1 LRAFVPPTALPL
13 KETAMS
19 REDVLAAVA
28 EREIRFIRLL
38 FTDIVGFPKCVTIT
52 GDELADA
59 LENGKGFDGSSIEG
73 FTRIY
78 ESDMIA
84 MPDPSTFKILPWNDG
99 GEEALLF
106 CDVLEP
112 DGTPYAGDPRSI
124 LRRTLRK
131 AEERVWTF
139 TVGPELE
146 YFYFTQPGDPQPLDR
161 AGYFDLTPPDLGEA
175 LRKKTIVAL
184 DSLGISVECSHH
196 EVASSQHE
204 IDLRYTDALATA
216 DSIMLSKLVIKEVA
230 QQGGVHA
237 TFMPKPIYGE
247 NGSGMH
253 LHQSLI
259 SGGRNVFYDA
269 DDESHLSPLAKSYVE
284 GLLTHAREITLLTN
298 QWVNSYKRLVPG
310 YEAPVYIS
318 WARMN
323 RSTLVRVPRYRPG
336 HEMSTR
342 IELRCP
348 DPACNPYL
356 VFAVMLAAGLS
367 GVDEKMTLRD
377 HVEENIFAMTH
388 EERSDRGISMLPGNL
403 SEAIAVAR
411 KSALLRETLGEET
424 FEKLLRN
431 KTAVWDEYRSI
442 VTPHELEKD
451 LPVL

>member
-1 LRAFVPPTALPL
+1 MK
-13 KETAMS
+13 KE
-19 REDVLAAVA
+19 EVLATVA
-28 EREIRFIRLL
+28 KRGIRFIRLL
-38 FTDIVGFPKCVTIT
+38 FCDIVGFPKCVTIT
-52 GDELADA
+52 SDELEDS
-59 LENGKGFDGSSIEG
+59 LDNGKGFDGSSIEG

-84 MPDPSTFKILPWNDG
+84 MPDPSTFKVLPWNDG

-112 DGTPYAGDPRSI
+112 DGTPYAGDPRS
-124 LRRTLRK
+124 TLK
-131 AEERVWTF
+131 RVLGLVEKRGWTF
-139 TVGPELE
+139 NIGPELE
-146 YFYFTQPGDPQPLDR
+146 YFYFTNDENPRPLDS

-175 LRKKTIVAL
+175 LRKKTIIAL
-184 DSLGISVECSHH
+184 DSLGIHVECSHH
-196 EVASSQHE
+196 EVAPSQHE
-204 IDLRYTDALATA
+204 IDLKYCDALTA
-216 DSIMLSKLVIKEVA
+216 ADNVMLSKLVVKEIA
-230 QQGGVHA
+230 LQAGVHA

-259 SGGRNVFYDA
+259 ADGRNVFYNP
-269 DDESHLSPLAKSYVE
+269 DDESHLSDTAKSYAE
-284 GLLTHAREITLLTN
+284 GLLQHAREITLLTD

-323 RSTLVRVPRYRPG
+323 RSTLIRVPRYRPG

-356 VFAVMLAAGLS
+356 VFAVMLAAGLK
-367 GVDEKMTLRD
+367 GIDEKLTLRD
-377 HVEENIFAMTH
+377 HVEENIFAMTAEQR
-388 EERSDRGISMLPGNL
+388 EERGIKVLPGNL

-411 KSALLRETLGEET
+411 KSTLLRETLGEET

-431 KTAVWDEYRSI
+431 KTAEWNEYRSV
-442 VTPHELEKD
+442 VTPYEMEKD

>member
-1 LRAFVPPTALPL
+1 M
-13 KETAMS
+13 KKDE
-19 REDVLAAVA
+19 VLATVA
-28 EREIRFIRLL
+28 KRGIRFIRLL
-38 FTDIVGFPKCVTIT
+38 FCDIVGFPKCVTIT
-52 GDELADA
+52 SDELEDS
-59 LENGKGFDGSSIEG
+59 LDNGKGFDGSSIEG

-84 MPDPSTFKILPWNDG
+84 MPDPSTFKVLPWNDG

-112 DGTPYAGDPRSI
+112 DGTPYSGDPRSI
-124 LRRTLRK
+124 LK
-131 AEERVWTF
+131 RVLGLVEKRGWTF
-139 TVGPELE
+139 NIGPELE
-146 YFYFTQPGDPQPLDR
+146 YFYFTNDENPRPLDS

-175 LRKKTIVAL
+175 LRKKTIIAL
-184 DSLGISVECSHH
+184 DSMGIHVECSHH
-196 EVASSQHE
+196 EVAPSQHE
-204 IDLRYTDALATA
+204 IDLKYCDALTA
-216 DSIMLSKLVIKEVA
+216 ADNVMLSKLVIKEIA
-230 QQGGVHA
+230 LQAGVHA

-253 LHQSLI
+253 LHQSLVAD
-259 SGGRNVFYDA
+259 GRNVFYNP
-269 DDESHLSPLAKSYVE
+269 DDESHLSDTAKSYAE
-284 GLLTHAREITLLTN
+284 GLLQHAREITLLTD

-323 RSTLVRVPRYRPG
+323 RSTLIRVPRYRPG

-356 VFAVMLAAGLS
+356 VFAVVLAAGLK
-367 GVDEKMTLRD
+367 GIDEKLTLRG
-377 HVEENIFAMTH
+377 HVEENIFAMTA
-388 EERSDRGISMLPGNL
+388 EEREERGIKMLPGNL
-403 SEAIAVAR
+403 SEAIAVAK
-411 KSALLRETLGEET
+411 KSELLRETLGEET

-431 KTAVWDEYRSI
+431 KTAEWNEYRSV
-442 VTPHELEKD
+442 VTPYELEKD

>member
-1 LRAFVPPTALPL
+1 
-13 KETAMS
+13 MD
-19 REDVLAAVA
+19 REQVVA
-28 EREIRFIRLL
+28 TVAKRGIRFIRLL
-38 FTDIVGFPKCVTIT
+38 FCDIVGFPKCVTIT
-52 GDELADA
+52 SDELEES
-59 LENGKGFDGSSIEG
+59 LESGKGFDGSSIEG

-78 ESDMIA
+78 ESDMVA
-84 MPDPSTFKILPWNDG
+84 MPDPATFKLLPWSVG
-99 GEEALLF
+99 GEEALMF

-112 DGTPYAGDPRSI
+112 DGNAYPGDPRS
-124 LRRTLRK
+124 TLKRVIEG
-131 AEERVWTF
+131 AEKRGWTYAI
-139 TVGPELE
+139 GPELE
-146 YFYFTQPGDPQPLDR
+146 YFYFTGASDPRPLDS

-175 LRKKTIVAL
+175 LRKKTILAL
-184 DSLGISVECSHH
+184 DSLEIPVECSHH
-196 EVASSQHE
+196 EVAPSQHE
-204 IDLRYTDALATA
+204 IDLKYGDALNMA
-216 DSIMLSKLVIKEVA
+216 DNVMLSKLVIKEIA
-230 QQGGVHA
+230 QQEKVHA

-259 SGGRNVFYDA
+259 AGGRNVFYA
-269 DDESHLSPLAKSYVE
+269 AGDESHLSDVGKSFIE
-284 GLLTHAREITLLTN
+284 GLLQHAREITLLTN

-310 YEAPVYIS
+310 FEAPVYIS

-356 VFAVMLAAGLS
+356 VFAAMLAAGLS
-367 GVDEKMTLRD
+367 GIDQKLTLRE
-377 HVEENIFAMTH
+377 HVEEDIFAMTP
-388 EERSDRGISMLPGNL
+388 EERRCRGIDVLPGNL

-411 KSALLRETLGEET
+411 KSTLLRETLGEET

-431 KTAVWDEYRSI
+431 KTAVWDDYRSI
-442 VTPHELEKD
+442 VTPYEMEKD

>member
-1 LRAFVPPTALPL
+1 M
-13 KETAMS
+13 KKDE
-19 REDVLAAVA
+19 VLATVA
-28 EREIRFIRLL
+28 KRGIRFIRLL
-38 FTDIVGFPKCVTIT
+38 FCDIVGFPKCVTIT
-52 GDELADA
+52 SDELEDS
-59 LENGKGFDGSSIEG
+59 LDNGKGFDGSSIEG

-84 MPDPSTFKILPWNDG
+84 MPDSSTFKVLPWNDG

-112 DGTPYAGDPRSI
+112 DGTPYAGDPRS
-124 LRRTLRK
+124 TLK
-131 AEERVWTF
+131 RVLGLVEKRGWTF
-139 TVGPELE
+139 NIGPELE
-146 YFYFTQPGDPQPLDR
+146 YFYFTNDENPRPLDS

-175 LRKKTIVAL
+175 LRKKTIIAL
-184 DSLGISVECSHH
+184 DSLGIHVECSHH
-196 EVASSQHE
+196 EVAPSQHE
-204 IDLRYTDALATA
+204 IDLKYCDALTA
-216 DSIMLSKLVIKEVA
+216 ADNVMLSKLVIKEIA
-230 QQGGVHA
+230 LQAGVHA

-253 LHQSLI
+253 LHQSLVAD
-259 SGGRNVFYDA
+259 GRNVFYNP
-269 DDESHLSPLAKSYVE
+269 DDESHLSDTAKSYAE
-284 GLLTHAREITLLTN
+284 GLLQHAREITLLTD

-323 RSTLVRVPRYRPG
+323 RSTLIRVPRYRPG

-356 VFAVMLAAGLS
+356 VFAVMLAAGLK
-367 GVDEKMTLRD
+367 GIDEKLTLRD
-377 HVEENIFAMTH
+377 HVEENIFAMTAEQR
-388 EERSDRGISMLPGNL
+388 EERGIKVLPGNL

-411 KSALLRETLGEET
+411 KSTLLRETLGEET

-431 KTAVWDEYRSI
+431 KTAEWNEYRSV
-442 VTPHELEKD
+442 VTPYEMEKD

>member
-1 LRAFVPPTALPL
+1 
-13 KETAMS
+13 MS
-19 REDVLAAVA
+19 REDVLAKVK
-28 EREIRFIRLL
+28 ERGIRFIRLL

-52 GDELADA
+52 SDELEES
-59 LENGKGFDGSSIEG
+59 LSSGKGFDGSSIEG

-84 MPDPSTFKILPWNDG
+84 MPDPSTFKILPWSEG
-99 GEEALLF
+99 GEEALMF

-112 DGTPYAGDPRSI
+112 DGKPYDGDPRST
-124 LRRTLRK
+124 LRRVLART
-131 AEERVWTF
+131 EERGWTF

-146 YFYFTQPGDPQPLDR
+146 YFYLTGVKDPGPLDR
-161 AGYFDLTPPDLGEA
+161 AGYFDLMPPDLGEA
-175 LRKKTIVAL
+175 LRKKTILAL
-184 DSLGISVECSHH
+184 DSLGIPVECSHH
-196 EVASSQHE
+196 EVAPSQHE
-204 IDLRYTDALATA
+204 IDLRYGDAMQVA
-216 DSIMLSKLVIKEVA
+216 DAVMLSKLVIKETA
-230 QQGGVHA
+230 QREGVYA

-259 SGGRNVFYDA
+259 ADGHNVFYDPN
-269 DDESHLSPLAKSYVE
+269 DESHLSPTAKSYVE
-284 GLLTHAREITLLTN
+284 GLLRHAREITLVTN

-356 VFAVMLAAGLS
+356 AFAVMLAAGLK
-367 GVDEKMTLRD
+367 GIEEGLTLRG
-377 HVEENIFAMTH
+377 HIEEDIFAMTP
-388 EERSDRGISMLPGNL
+388 EDRTARGIDVLPGNL
-403 SEAIAVAR
+403 SEAIAMAR
-411 KSALLRETLGEET
+411 GSDLLRNTLGEET
-424 FEKLLRN
+424 FDKLLRN

-442 VTPHELEKD
+442 VTPYEMENN

>member
-1 LRAFVPPTALPL
+1 MNRD
-13 KETAMS
+13 
-19 REDVLAAVA
+19 DVLAKVA
-28 EREIRFIRLL
+28 ERGIRFIRLL

-52 GDELADA
+52 SDELEEA
-59 LENGKGFDGSSIEG
+59 LDSGKGFDGSSIEG

-84 MPDPSTFKILPWNDG
+84 KPDPSTFKILPWSEG

-112 DGTPYAGDPRSI
+112 DGNAYAGDPRST
-124 LRRTLRK
+124 LRRALARS
-131 AEERVWTF
+131 EERGWTF

-146 YFYFTQPGDPQPLDR
+146 YFYFTGVDDPRPLDA
-161 AGYFDLTPPDLGEA
+161 AGYFDLMPPDLGEA
-175 LRKKTIVAL
+175 LRKKTIIAL
-184 DSLGISVECSHH
+184 DSLDIPVECSHH
-196 EVASSQHE
+196 EVAPSQHE
-204 IDLRYTDALATA
+204 IDLRYGDALKMA
-216 DSIMLSKLVIKEVA
+216 DRIMLSKLVIKEIA
-230 QQGGVHA
+230 QQECVHA
-237 TFMPKPIYGE
+237 TFMPKPIYAE

-259 SGGRNVFYDA
+259 ADGRNVFYDQGDSA
-269 DDESHLSPLAKSYVE
+269 HLSATGKSYVE
-284 GLLTHAREITLLTN
+284 GLLRHMREITLVTN

-356 VFAVMLAAGLS
+356 VFAAMLSAGLK
-367 GVDEKMTLRD
+367 GVDENLTLRD
-377 HVEENIFAMTH
+377 PIEEDIFSMSP
-388 EERSDRGISMLPGNL
+388 SDRESRGIEMLPGNL

-411 KSALLRETLGEET
+411 KSDLLRETFGEET

-431 KTAVWDEYRSI
+431 KTAVWNDYRSV
-442 VTPHELEKD
+442 VTPYEMEHD

>member
-1 LRAFVPPTALPL
+1 MTR
-13 KETAMS
+13 K
-19 REDVLAAVA
+19 DVLATVA
-28 EREIRFIRLL
+28 KREIRFIRLL
-38 FTDIVGFPKCVTIT
+38 FCDIAGFPKCVTIT
-52 GDELADA
+52 SDELEET
-59 LENGKGFDGSSIEG
+59 LESGKGFDGSSIEG

-84 MPDPSTFKILPWNDG
+84 MPDTSTFKVLPWNDG

-112 DGTPYAGDPRSI
+112 DGTPYSGDPRS
-124 LRRTLRK
+124 TLKRVLGR
-131 AEERVWTF
+131 AEERGWAF
-139 TVGPELE
+139 TIGPELE
-146 YFYFTQPGDPQPLDR
+146 YFYFTKGDCPQPLDS

-175 LRKKTIVAL
+175 LRKRTIIAL
-184 DSLGISVECSHH
+184 DSMDIHVECSHH
-196 EVASSQHE
+196 EVAPSQHE
-204 IDLRYTDALATA
+204 IDLKYGGALAMA
-216 DSIMLSKLVIKEVA
+216 DNVMLSKLVIKEIA
-230 QQGGVHA
+230 LKADVHA

-253 LHQSLI
+253 VHQSLM
-259 SGGRNVFYDA
+259 GDGRNLFYDA
-269 DDESHLSPLAKSYVE
+269 DDESHLSAMAKSYLE
-284 GLLTHAREITLLTN
+284 GLLRHAREITLLTD

-342 IELRCP
+342 IELRNP

-356 VFAVMLAAGLS
+356 VFAVMLAAGLK
-367 GVDEKMTLRD
+367 GVDEKLELRD
-377 HVEENIFAMTH
+377 HVEENIFAMTPA
-388 EERSDRGISMLPGNL
+388 ERDERGIDVLPGNL

-411 KSALLRETLGEET
+411 KSELLRETLGEET

-431 KTAVWDEYRSI
+431 KLAVWDEYRSI
-442 VTPHELEKD
+442 VTPYEMEKD

>member
-1 LRAFVPPTALPL
+1 M
-13 KETAMS
+13 KKDE
-19 REDVLAAVA
+19 VLATVA
-28 EREIRFIRLL
+28 KRGIRFIRLL
-38 FTDIVGFPKCVTIT
+38 FCDIVGFPKCVTIT
-52 GDELADA
+52 SDELEDS
-59 LENGKGFDGSSIEG
+59 LDNGKGFDGSSIEG

-84 MPDPSTFKILPWNDG
+84 MPDPSTFKVLPWNDG

-112 DGTPYAGDPRSI
+112 DGTPYAGDPRS
-124 LRRTLRK
+124 TLK
-131 AEERVWTF
+131 RVLGLVEKRGWTF
-139 TVGPELE
+139 NIGPELE
-146 YFYFTQPGDPQPLDR
+146 YFYFTNAESPGPLDS

-175 LRKKTIVAL
+175 LRKKTIIAL
-184 DSLGISVECSHH
+184 DSLGIHVECSHH
-196 EVASSQHE
+196 EVAPSQHE
-204 IDLRYTDALATA
+204 VDLKYCDALTA
-216 DSIMLSKLVIKEVA
+216 ADNVMLSKLVIKEIA
-230 QQGGVHA
+230 LQAGVHA

-259 SGGRNVFYDA
+259 ADGRNVFYNP
-269 DDESHLSPLAKSYVE
+269 DDESHLSDTAKSYAE
-284 GLLTHAREITLLTN
+284 GLLQHAREITLLTD

-323 RSTLVRVPRYRPG
+323 RSTLIRVPRYRPG

-356 VFAVMLAAGLS
+356 VFAVMLAAGLK
-367 GVDEKMTLRD
+367 GIDEKLTLRD
-377 HVEENIFAMTH
+377 HVEENIFAMTT
-388 EERSDRGISMLPGNL
+388 EEREERGISVLPGNL

-411 KSALLRETLGEET
+411 KSTLLRETLGEET

-431 KTAVWDEYRSI
+431 KTAEWNEYRSV
-442 VTPHELEKD
+442 VTPYEMEKD

>member
-1 LRAFVPPTALPL
+1 M
-13 KETAMS
+13 KKDE
-19 REDVLAAVA
+19 VLATVA
-28 EREIRFIRLL
+28 KRGIRFIRLL
-38 FTDIVGFPKCVTIT
+38 FCDIVGFPKCVTIT
-52 GDELADA
+52 SDELEDS
-59 LENGKGFDGSSIEG
+59 LDNGKGFDGSSIEG

-84 MPDPSTFKILPWNDG
+84 MPDPSTFKVLPWNDG

-112 DGTPYAGDPRSI
+112 DGTPYAGDPRS
-124 LRRTLRK
+124 TLK
-131 AEERVWTF
+131 RVLGLVEKRGWTF
-139 TVGPELE
+139 NIGPELE
-146 YFYFTQPGDPQPLDR
+146 YFYFTNDENPRPLDS

-175 LRKKTIVAL
+175 LRKKTIIAL
-184 DSLGISVECSHH
+184 DSLGIHVECSHH
-196 EVASSQHE
+196 EVAPSQHE
-204 IDLRYTDALATA
+204 IDLKYCDALTA
-216 DSIMLSKLVIKEVA
+216 ADNVMLSKLVVKEIA
-230 QQGGVHA
+230 LQAGVHA

-259 SGGRNVFYDA
+259 ADGRNVFYNP
-269 DDESHLSPLAKSYVE
+269 DDKSHLSDTAKSYAE
-284 GLLTHAREITLLTN
+284 GLLQHAREITLLTD

-323 RSTLVRVPRYRPG
+323 RSTLIRVPRYRPG

-356 VFAVMLAAGLS
+356 VFAVMLAAGLK
-367 GVDEKMTLRD
+367 GIDEKLTLRD
-377 HVEENIFAMTH
+377 HVEENIFAMTA
-388 EERSDRGISMLPGNL
+388 EEREERGIKVLPGNL

-411 KSALLRETLGEET
+411 KSTLLRETLGEET

-431 KTAVWDEYRSI
+431 KTAEWNEYRSV
-442 VTPHELEKD
+442 VTPYEIEKD

>member
-1 LRAFVPPTALPL
+1 M
-13 KETAMS
+13 KKDE
-19 REDVLAAVA
+19 VLATVA
-28 EREIRFIRLL
+28 KRGIRFIRLL
-38 FTDIVGFPKCVTIT
+38 FCDIVGFPKCVTIT
-52 GDELADA
+52 SDELEDS
-59 LENGKGFDGSSIEG
+59 LDNGKGFDGSSIEG

-84 MPDPSTFKILPWNDG
+84 MPDPSTFKVLPWNDG

-112 DGTPYAGDPRSI
+112 DGTPYAGDPRS
-124 LRRTLRK
+124 TLK
-131 AEERVWTF
+131 RVLGLVEKRGWTF
-139 TVGPELE
+139 NIGPELE
-146 YFYFTQPGDPQPLDR
+146 YFYFTNDENPRPLDS

-175 LRKKTIVAL
+175 LRKKTIIAL
-184 DSLGISVECSHH
+184 DSLGIHVECSHH
-196 EVASSQHE
+196 EVAPSQHE
-204 IDLRYTDALATA
+204 IDLKYCDALTA
-216 DSIMLSKLVIKEVA
+216 ADNVMLSKLVIKEIA
-230 QQGGVHA
+230 LQAGVHA

-259 SGGRNVFYDA
+259 ADGRNVFYNP
-269 DDESHLSPLAKSYVE
+269 DDESHLSDTAKSYAE
-284 GLLTHAREITLLTN
+284 GLLQHAREITLLTD

-323 RSTLVRVPRYRPG
+323 RSTLIRVPRYRPG

-356 VFAVMLAAGLS
+356 VFAVTLAAGLK
-367 GVDEKMTLRD
+367 GIDEKLTLRG
-377 HVEENIFAMTH
+377 HVEENIFAMTA
-388 EERSDRGISMLPGNL
+388 EEREERGIRMLPGNL
-403 SEAIAVAR
+403 SEAIAVAK

-431 KTAVWDEYRSI
+431 KTAEWNEYRSI

>member
-1 LRAFVPPTALPL
+1 
-13 KETAMS
+13 MS
-19 REDVLAAVA
+19 RDDVLAGIEA
-28 EREIRFIRLL
+28 RGIRFVRLL
-38 FTDIVGFPKCVTIT
+38 FADIAGFPKCVTIT
-52 GDELADA
+52 SDELEEA
-59 LENGKGFDGSSIEG
+59 LDSGKGFDGSSIEG

-78 ESDMIA
+78 ESDMVA

-112 DGTPYAGDPRSI
+112 DGKPYSGDPRS
-124 LRRTLRK
+124 TLKRVLTD
-131 AEERVWTF
+131 AEGRGWTF

-146 YFYFTQPGDPQPLDR
+146 YFYFTGTEEPRPLDS

-175 LRKKTIVAL
+175 LRKKTIIAL
-184 DSLGISVECSHH
+184 DSLGIPVECSHH
-196 EVASSQHE
+196 EVAPSQHE
-204 IDLRYTDALATA
+204 IDLKYGDALAIA
-216 DSIMLSKLVIKEVA
+216 DRVMLTKLVVKEVA
-230 QQGGVHA
+230 QQENVHA
-237 TFMPKPIYGE
+237 TFMPKPIYGA

-253 LHQSLI
+253 SHQSLI
-259 SGGRNVFYDA
+259 ADGKNVFYDQ
-269 DDESHLSPLAKSYVE
+269 DDETHLSGVAKAYIE
-284 GLLTHAREITLLTN
+284 GLLKHAREIALVTN

-356 VFAVMLAAGLS
+356 AFAVMLAAGLR
-367 GVDEKMTLRD
+367 GIDEGLELRAPIED
-377 HVEENIFAMTH
+377 NIYAMTQ
-388 EERSDRGISMLPGNL
+388 EERDARGIEMLPGNL
-403 SEAIAVAR
+403 SEAIGVAR
-411 KSALLRETLGEET
+411 KSELLRDTLGTET
-424 FEKLLRN
+424 FDKLLRN
-431 KTAVWDEYRSI
+431 KTAVWNEYRSV
-442 VTPHELEKD
+442 VTPYEMERD

>member
-1 LRAFVPPTALPL
+1 M
-13 KETAMS
+13 KKDE
-19 REDVLAAVA
+19 VLATVA
-28 EREIRFIRLL
+28 KRGIRFIRLL
-38 FTDIVGFPKCVTIT
+38 FCDIVGFPKCVTIT
-52 GDELADA
+52 SDELEDS
-59 LENGKGFDGSSIEG
+59 LDNGKGFDGSSIEG

-84 MPDPSTFKILPWNDG
+84 MPDPSTFKVLPWNNG

-112 DGTPYAGDPRSI
+112 DGTPYAGDPRS
-124 LRRTLRK
+124 TLK
-131 AEERVWTF
+131 RVLGLVEKRGWIF
-139 TVGPELE
+139 NIGPELE
-146 YFYFTQPGDPQPLDR
+146 YFYFTNAENPRPLDS

-175 LRKKTIVAL
+175 LRKKTIIAL
-184 DSLGISVECSHH
+184 DSLGIHVECSHH
-196 EVASSQHE
+196 EVAPSQHE
-204 IDLRYTDALATA
+204 IDLKYCDALTA
-216 DSIMLSKLVIKEVA
+216 ADNVMLSKLVIKEIA
-230 QQGGVHA
+230 LQAGVHA

-259 SGGRNVFYDA
+259 ADGRNVFYNP
-269 DDESHLSPLAKSYVE
+269 DDESHLSDTAKSYAE
-284 GLLTHAREITLLTN
+284 GLLQHAREITLLTD

-323 RSTLVRVPRYRPG
+323 RSTLIRVPRYRPG

-356 VFAVMLAAGLS
+356 VFAVMLAAGLK
-367 GVDEKMTLRD
+367 GIDEKLTLRD
-377 HVEENIFAMTH
+377 HVEENIFAMTAEQR
-388 EERSDRGISMLPGNL
+388 EERGIKVLPGNL

-411 KSALLRETLGEET
+411 KSTLLRETLGEET

-431 KTAVWDEYRSI
+431 KTAEWNEYRSV
-442 VTPHELEKD
+442 VTPYEMEKD

>member
-1 LRAFVPPTALPL
+1 MT
-13 KETAMS
+13 K
-19 REDVLAAVA
+19 DQVLATVA
-28 EREIRFIRLL
+28 KRNIRFIRLL
-38 FTDIVGFPKCVTIT
+38 FCDIVGFPKCVTIT
-52 GDELADA
+52 SDELEDS
-59 LENGKGFDGSSIEG
+59 LDNGKGFDGSSIEG

-84 MPDPSTFKILPWNDG
+84 MPDPTTFKVLPWNDG

-112 DGTPYAGDPRSI
+112 DGTPYSGDPRSI
-124 LRRTLRK
+124 LK
-131 AEERVWTF
+131 RVLGLVEKRGWTF
-139 TVGPELE
+139 NIGPELE
-146 YFYFTQPGDPQPLDR
+146 YFYFTNDENPRPLDS

-175 LRKKTIVAL
+175 LRKKTIIAL
-184 DSLGISVECSHH
+184 DSLGIHVECSHH
-196 EVASSQHE
+196 EVAPSQHE
-204 IDLRYTDALATA
+204 IDLKYCDALTA
-216 DSIMLSKLVIKEVA
+216 ADNVMLSKLVIKEIA
-230 QQGGVHA
+230 LQADVHA

-253 LHQSLI
+253 VHQSLVADAK
-259 SGGRNVFYDA
+259 NVFYNA
-269 DDESHLSPLAKSYVE
+269 DDESHLSDTAKSYAE
-284 GLLTHAREITLLTN
+284 GLLRHAREITLLTD

-323 RSTLVRVPRYRPG
+323 RSTLIRVPRYRPG

-356 VFAVMLAAGLS
+356 VFAVVLAAGLK
-367 GVDEKMTLRD
+367 GIDEKLTLRG
-377 HVEENIFAMTH
+377 HVEENIFAMTA
-388 EERSDRGISMLPGNL
+388 EEREERGIKMLPGNL
-403 SEAIAVAR
+403 SEAIAVAK
-411 KSALLRETLGEET
+411 KSELLRETLGEET

-431 KTAVWDEYRSI
+431 KTAEWNEYRSV
-442 VTPHELEKD
+442 VTPYELEKD

>member
-1 LRAFVPPTALPL
+1 
-13 KETAMS
+13 MS
-19 REDVLAAVA
+19 RDDVLAKVD
-28 EREIRFIRLL
+28 ERGIRFIRLL

-52 GDELADA
+52 SDELAET

-112 DGTPYAGDPRSI
+112 DGNPYAGDPRST
-124 LRRTLRK
+124 LRRALARS
-131 AEERVWTF
+131 EERGWTF

-146 YFYFTQPGDPQPLDR
+146 YFYFTGVEDPRPLDR
-161 AGYFDLTPPDLGEA
+161 AGYFDLMPPDLGEA
-175 LRKKTIVAL
+175 LRKRTIIAL
-184 DSLGISVECSHH
+184 DSLDIPVECSHH
-196 EVASSQHE
+196 EVAPSQHE
-204 IDLRYTDALATA
+204 IDLRYGSALDVA
-216 DSIMLSKLVIKEVA
+216 DHVMLSKLVIKEVA
-230 QQGGVHA
+230 LRGKVHA

-259 SGGRNVFYDA
+259 ADGRNVFYDPA
-269 DDESHLSPLAKSYVE
+269 DESHLSATAKSYVE
-284 GLLTHAREITLLTN
+284 GLLRHAREITLVTN

-323 RSTLVRVPRYRPG
+323 RSTLIRVPRYRPG

-356 VFAVMLAAGLS
+356 VFAVMLSAGLR
-367 GVDEKMTLRD
+367 GIDEKLELRGHIEEDIFSMTP
-377 HVEENIFAMTH
+377 
-388 EERSDRGISMLPGNL
+388 EERERRGIDVLPGNL

-411 KSALLRETLGEET
+411 KSDLLRDTLGEET

-431 KTAVWDEYRSI
+431 KTAVWSEYRSI
-442 VTPHELEKD
+442 VTPYEMERD

>member
-1 LRAFVPPTALPL
+1 MTHRPFPEEKA
-13 KETAMS
+13 EMS
-19 REDVLAAVA
+19 RDDVLAKVA
-28 EREIRFIRLL
+28 ERGIRFIRLL
-38 FTDIVGFPKCVTIT
+38 FCDIVGFPKCVTIT
-52 GDELADA
+52 SEELEEA
-59 LENGKGFDGSSIEG
+59 LDSGKGFDGSSIEG

-78 ESDMIA
+78 ESDMVA
-84 MPDPSTFKILPWNDG
+84 KPEPSTFKILPWNDG

-112 DGTPYAGDPRSI
+112 DGTPYSGDPRS
-124 LRRTLRK
+124 TLKRVLK
-131 AEERVWTF
+131 RAEKRGWTF
-139 TVGPELE
+139 TIGPELE
-146 YFYFTQPGDPQPLDR
+146 YFYFTGSEDPGPLDR
-161 AGYFDLTPPDLGEA
+161 AGYFDLTPPDLGEE
-175 LRKKTIVAL
+175 LRKKTIIAL
-184 DSLGISVECSHH
+184 DSLGIPVECSHH
-196 EVASSQHE
+196 EVAPSQHE
-204 IDLRYTDALATA
+204 IDLKYSDALTMA
-216 DSIMLSKLVIKEVA
+216 DRVILCKLVIKETA
-230 QQGGVHA
+230 QRERVHA

-253 LHQSLI
+253 CHQSLLQD
-259 SGGRNVFYDA
+259 GRNLFYDVK
-269 DDESHLSPLAKSYVE
+269 DPMHLSANGRSYIE
-284 GLLTHAREITLLTN
+284 GLLRHAREFTLVTD

-342 IELRCP
+342 SELRCP

-356 VFAVMLAAGLS
+356 AFAVMLAAGLKGIEEGYELRPPIEEDIFS
-367 GVDEKMTLRD
+367 MTPDERAK
-377 HVEENIFAMTH
+377 
-388 EERSDRGISMLPGNL
+388 RGIDTLPGNL

-431 KTAVWDEYRSI
+431 KTAVWNDYRSV
-442 VTPHELEKD
+442 VTPYEMEHD

>member
-1 LRAFVPPTALPL
+1 MNRD
-13 KETAMS
+13 E
-19 REDVLAAVA
+19 VLATVA
-28 EREIRFIRLL
+28 KRGIRFIRLL
-38 FTDIVGFPKCVTIT
+38 FCDIVGFPKCVTVT
-52 GDELADA
+52 SDELEDS
-59 LENGKGFDGSSIEG
+59 LDNGKGFDGSSIEG

-78 ESDMIA
+78 ESDMVA
-84 MPDPSTFKILPWNDG
+84 MPDPSTFKVLPWNDG

-112 DGTPYAGDPRSI
+112 DGTPYAGDPRS
-124 LRRTLRK
+124 TLKRVLGL
-131 AEERVWTF
+131 AEKRGWTF
-139 TVGPELE
+139 NIGPELE
-146 YFYFTQPGDPQPLDR
+146 YFYFTNDENPQPLDS

-175 LRKKTIVAL
+175 LRKKTIIAL
-184 DSLGISVECSHH
+184 DSLDIPVECSHH
-196 EVASSQHE
+196 EVAPSQHE
-204 IDLRYTDALATA
+204 IDLKYGDALTA
-216 DSIMLSKLVIKEVA
+216 ADNVMLSKLVIKEIA
-230 QQGGVHA
+230 LQAGVHA

-253 LHQSLI
+253 VHQSLVAD
-259 SGGRNVFYDA
+259 GRNLFYNA
-269 DDESHLSPLAKSYVE
+269 NDDSHLSDTAKSYAE
-284 GLLTHAREITLLTN
+284 GLLQHAREITLLTD

-323 RSTLVRVPRYRPG
+323 RSTLIRVPRYRPG

-356 VFAVMLAAGLS
+356 VFAVMLAAGLK
-367 GVDEKMTLRD
+367 GIDEKLTLRD
-377 HVEENIFAMTH
+377 HVEENIFAMTA
-388 EERSDRGISMLPGNL
+388 EQREQRGIGLLPGNL

-411 KSALLRETLGEET
+411 KSTLLKETLGEET

-431 KTAVWDEYRSI
+431 KTAEWNEYRSI
-442 VTPHELEKD
+442 VTPYEMEKD

>member
-1 LRAFVPPTALPL
+1 MTRD
-13 KETAMS
+13 E
-19 REDVLAAVA
+19 VLATVA
-28 EREIRFIRLL
+28 KRGIRFIRLL
-38 FTDIVGFPKCVTIT
+38 FCDIVGFPKCVTVT
-52 GDELADA
+52 SDEFEDSLD
-59 LENGKGFDGSSIEG
+59 NGKGFDGSSIEG

-84 MPDPSTFKILPWNDG
+84 MPDPSTFKVLPWSEG

-112 DGTPYAGDPRSI
+112 DGTPYAGDPRS
-124 LRRTLRK
+124 TLK
-131 AEERVWTF
+131 RVLGLVEKRGWTF
-139 TVGPELE
+139 NIGPELE
-146 YFYFTQPGDPQPLDR
+146 YFYFTKGDCPRPLDS

-175 LRKKTIVAL
+175 LRKKTILAL
-184 DSLGISVECSHH
+184 DSLGIPVECSHH
-196 EVASSQHE
+196 EVAPSQHE
-204 IDLRYTDALATA
+204 IDLKYGDALAAA
-216 DSIMLSKLVIKEVA
+216 DNVMLSKLVIKEIA
-230 QQGGVHA
+230 LQAGVHA

-253 LHQSLI
+253 IHTSLI
-259 SGGRNVFYDA
+259 ANGRNLFYNA
-269 DDESHLSPLAKSYVE
+269 DDESHLSDTAKSYTE
-284 GLLTHAREITLLTN
+284 GLLRHAREITLLTD

-310 YEAPVYIS
+310 FEAPVYIS

-323 RSTLVRVPRYRPG
+323 RSTLIRVPRYRPG

-356 VFAVMLAAGLS
+356 VFAVMLAAGLK
-367 GVDEKMTLRD
+367 GIDEKLTLRD
-377 HVEENIFAMTH
+377 HVEENIFAMTDD
-388 EERSDRGISMLPGNL
+388 EREKRGIKMLPGNL

-431 KTAVWDEYRSI
+431 KTAAWDKYRSI
-442 VTPHELEKD
+442 VTPYEMEKD

>member
-1 LRAFVPPTALPL
+1 
-13 KETAMS
+13 MS
-19 REDVLAAVA
+19 RDDVLATIGK
-28 EREIRFIRLL
+28 RGIRFVRLL

-52 GDELADA
+52 SDELEEALDA
-59 LENGKGFDGSSIEG
+59 GKGFDGSSIEG

-84 MPDPSTFKILPWNDG
+84 KPDPSTFKVLPWNDG

-112 DGTPYAGDPRSI
+112 DGTPYSGDPRSTLKRV
-124 LRRTLRK
+124 LRDVESRG
-131 AEERVWTF
+131 WTF

-146 YFYFTQPGDPQPLDR
+146 YFYFTDAQNPGPLDR

-175 LRKKTIVAL
+175 LRKKTIIAL
-184 DSLGISVECSHH
+184 DSLGIPVECSHH
-196 EVASSQHE
+196 EVAPSQHE
-204 IDLRYTDALATA
+204 IDLKYGDALSIA
-216 DSIMLSKLVIKEVA
+216 DRVMLTKLVVKEVA
-230 QQGGVHA
+230 QQEQIHA

-253 LHQSLI
+253 SHQSLVAD
-259 SGGRNVFYDA
+259 GRNVFYDP
-269 DDESHLSPLAKSYVE
+269 DDESHLSEVAKSYVE
-284 GLLTHAREITLLTN
+284 GLLRHARELALVTN

-356 VFAVMLAAGLS
+356 AFAVMLAAGLR
-367 GVDEKMTLRD
+367 GIDEKLELRAPI
-377 HVEENIFAMTH
+377 EENIYVMTQ
-388 EERSDRGISMLPGNL
+388 EEREARGIDMLPGNL

-411 KSALLRETLGEET
+411 KSSLLRDTLGVET

-431 KTAVWDEYRSI
+431 KTAVWNEYRSI
-442 VTPHELEKD
+442 VTPYEMEHD

>member
-1 LRAFVPPTALPL
+1 MTRD
-13 KETAMS
+13 
-19 REDVLAAVA
+19 DVLAKVTA
-28 EREIRFIRLL
+28 RGIRFIRLL

-52 GDELADA
+52 SDELEEA
-59 LENGKGFDGSSIEG
+59 LDSGKGFDGSSIEG

-84 MPDPSTFKILPWNDG
+84 KPDPATFKVLPWSEG

-112 DGTPYAGDPRSI
+112 DGKPYPGDPRST
-124 LRRTLRK
+124 LRRVLER
-131 AEERVWTF
+131 AEERGWTF

-146 YFYFTQPGDPQPLDR
+146 YFYFTGVEDPRPLDA
-161 AGYFDLTPPDLGEA
+161 AGYFDLMPPDLGEA
-175 LRKKTIVAL
+175 LRKKTIIAL
-184 DSLGISVECSHH
+184 DSLGIPVECSHH
-196 EVASSQHE
+196 EVAPSQHE
-204 IDLRYTDALATA
+204 IDLRYGDALTMA
-216 DSIMLSKLVIKEVA
+216 DRIMLSKLVIKEIA
-230 QQGGVHA
+230 QQEGIHA

-253 LHQSLI
+253 LHQSLMAD
-259 SGGRNVFYDA
+259 GHNVFYDQG
-269 DDESHLSPLAKSYVE
+269 DESHLSPTAKSYVE
-284 GLLTHAREITLLTN
+284 GLLRHMREVALVTN

-310 YEAPVYIS
+310 YEAPVYVS

-356 VFAVMLAAGLS
+356 AFAAMLSAGFK
-367 GVDEKMTLRD
+367 GIDENLTLRD
-377 HVEENIFAMTH
+377 PIEEDIFSMSPADR
-388 EERSDRGISMLPGNL
+388 EARGIDMLPGNL

-411 KSALLRETLGEET
+411 KSDLLRETFGEET

-431 KTAVWDEYRSI
+431 KTAVWNDYRSV
-442 VTPHELEKD
+442 VTPYEMERD

>member
-1 LRAFVPPTALPL
+1 MNRD
-13 KETAMS
+13 E
-19 REDVLAAVA
+19 VLATVA
-28 EREIRFIRLL
+28 KRGIRFIRLL
-38 FTDIVGFPKCVTIT
+38 FCDIVGFPKCVTVT
-52 GDELADA
+52 SDELEDS
-59 LENGKGFDGSSIEG
+59 LDNGKGFDGSSIEG

-78 ESDMIA
+78 ESDMVA
-84 MPDPSTFKILPWNDG
+84 MPDPSTFKVLPWNDG

-112 DGTPYAGDPRSI
+112 DGTPYAGDPRS
-124 LRRTLRK
+124 TLKRVLGL
-131 AEERVWTF
+131 AEKRGWTF
-139 TVGPELE
+139 NIGPELE
-146 YFYFTQPGDPQPLDR
+146 YFYFTNDEDPQPLDS

-175 LRKKTIVAL
+175 LRKKTIIAL
-184 DSLGISVECSHH
+184 DSLGIPVECSHH
-196 EVASSQHE
+196 EVAPSQHE
-204 IDLRYTDALATA
+204 IDLKYGDALTA
-216 DSIMLSKLVIKEVA
+216 ADNVMLSKLVIKEIA
-230 QQGGVHA
+230 LQAGVHA

-253 LHQSLI
+253 LHQSLVAD
-259 SGGRNVFYDA
+259 GRNVFYNV
-269 DDESHLSPLAKSYVE
+269 DDESHLSATAKSYTE
-284 GLLTHAREITLLTN
+284 GLLQHAREITLLTD

-356 VFAVMLAAGLS
+356 VFAVMLAAGLK
-367 GVDEKMTLRD
+367 GVDEKLTLRD
-377 HVEENIFAMTH
+377 HVEENIFAMTA
-388 EERSDRGISMLPGNL
+388 EEREQRGIGMLPGNL

-411 KSALLRETLGEET
+411 RSTLLKETLGEET

-431 KTAVWDEYRSI
+431 KTAAWNEYRSI
-442 VTPHELEKD
+442 VTPYEMEKD